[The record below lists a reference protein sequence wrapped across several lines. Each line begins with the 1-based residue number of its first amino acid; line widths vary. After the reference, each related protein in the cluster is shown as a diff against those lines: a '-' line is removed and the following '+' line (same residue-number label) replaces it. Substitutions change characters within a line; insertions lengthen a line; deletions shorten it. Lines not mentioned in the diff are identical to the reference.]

1 MADTKPVLKP
11 CPFCGHVGL
20 DFAEGSTF
28 RWIVASCGGCG
39 ATTGETRIQTLGQG
53 TRDEWMTEAR
63 SDAIAAWNRR
73 ASQASAQPAAHTA
86 VMRQAL
92 EALRDLRQRFHGA
105 CIANGSDAWAADAA
119 CASADAAIAT
129 LRSTLAGAAVQGEI
143 DHG

>member
-73 ASQASAQPAAHTA
+73 ASQASAQPADHTA

-92 EALRDLRQRFHGA
+92 EALELCRFDSLNMTMNDMRK
-105 CIANGSDAWAADAA
+105 IE
-119 CASADAAIAT
+119 ASRAT